1 MYADFRRRWAG
12 TLSAAESYP
21 ASEVSGKAERSHPTL
36 EARGGT
42 RGQGQRQKGQ
52 GGDREEQPHAQ
63 G

>member
-21 ASEVSGKAERSHPTL
+21 ASEVSGKAERSHPTS

-42 RGQGQRQKGQ
+42 QGQGRQQEGATSRPRQ
-52 GGDREEQPHAQ
+52 GR
-63 G
+63 